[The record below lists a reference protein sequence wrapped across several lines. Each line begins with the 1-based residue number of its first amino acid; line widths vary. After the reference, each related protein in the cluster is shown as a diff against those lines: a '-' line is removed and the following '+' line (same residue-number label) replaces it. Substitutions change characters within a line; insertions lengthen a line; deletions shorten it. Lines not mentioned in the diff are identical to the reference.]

1 MGKQGT
7 GQGRNQAS
15 RQALSA
21 LWMLVPCFFMAS
33 LLQQDV

>member
-15 RQALSA
+15 HQALSA

-33 LLQQDV
+33 LLQQGV